1 MRLTHRRCR
10 HEVEGLAV
18 VALRQTVRAEG
29 LAVKVENRDAKVE
42 DLAARLHDLEMSEGH
57 FMQELRFAC
66 EDPDYTSE
74 AVIPEF
80 LRTLLLLAHDRADLE
95 AAE

>member
-10 HEVEGLAV
+10 HEVEGLADA
-18 VALRQTVRAEG
+18 ALRQTVRADG
-29 LAVKVENRDAKVE
+29 LAVKVE